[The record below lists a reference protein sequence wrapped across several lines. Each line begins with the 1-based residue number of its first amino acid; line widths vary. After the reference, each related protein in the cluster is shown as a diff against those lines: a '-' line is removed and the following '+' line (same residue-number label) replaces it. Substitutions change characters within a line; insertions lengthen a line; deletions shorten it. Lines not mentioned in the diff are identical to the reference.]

1 MKVLIIDDS
10 VLFRILLKTLVRSI
24 EGVEVCATASDG
36 EAGLQAVEEHH
47 PDVVLLDVE
56 MPKMTGLD
64 VMKAIKTR
72 GMEDVHVIMCSAFTV
87 AGAEVTVKALELG
100 AHDFITKP
108 EGKDKDESI
117 QLLKRQLIPE
127 LEEIK
132 AAIAAGPAKPQKTVR
147 ERPSFQSP
155 GTKIHADIVG
165 IGISTGGPKALA
177 KVLPEL
183 PASFK
188 LPIVI
193 VQHMPKLF
201 IESLASSLNEK
212 CSLQVKVAREGE
224 CLEKGKVYIAPGEL
238 QMAVVEEQGR
248 KLIKLSDDPPENYC
262 RPAVDYLFRSLAQ
275 VYGSRVVGI
284 VMTGMG
290 ADGAKG
296 LLQIKNNG
304 GYTIAQDQNSSTIY
318 GMPQE
323 AYKAGAVKSV
333 LSLEQIAGHL
343 LQNVF

>member
-10 VLFRILLKTLVRSI
+10 VLFRILLKTLVRSV

-36 EAGLQAVEEHH
+36 EAGLEAVEEHH

-64 VMKAIKTR
+64 VMKAISSKGIET
-72 GMEDVHVIMCSAFTV
+72 HVIMCSAFTT
-87 AGAEVTVKALELG
+87 AGADVTVKALELG

-108 EGKDKDESI
+108 EGKDKNESTR
-117 QLLKRQLIPE
+117 LLKEQLIPE
-127 LEEIK
+127 IEELKKVVAQSGSKPKPVARKKVAVRIP
-132 AAIAAGPAKPQKTVR
+132 GAKV
-147 ERPSFQSP
+147 
-155 GTKIHADIVG
+155 HADIVG

-201 IESLASSLNEK
+201 ITSLANSLNEK
-212 CSLQVKVAREGE
+212 CALEVKVAEEGE
-224 CLEKGKVYIAPGEL
+224 ALEKGKIYIAPGEK
-238 QMAVVEEQGR
+238 QMAIIENDGRRVV
-248 KLIKLSDDPPENYC
+248 KLSDDPPENYC
-262 RPAVDYLFRSLAQ
+262 RPAADFLFRSLADSF
-275 VYGSRVVGI
+275 GARVIGV

-290 ADGAKG
+290 SDGAKG
-296 LLQIKNNG
+296 LLEIKNRG
-304 GYTIAQDQNSSTIY
+304 GYTIGQDKETSTIY

-323 AYKAGAVKSV
+323 AYKAGAVTSV
-333 LSLEQIAGHL
+333 LALEEIADHI
-343 LQNVF
+343 QKSIF